1 MPMKDGDNPPTASE
15 LAARESGPRTT
26 GIVCP
31 KCGAAH
37 LKANGTNPA
46 STGTIYR
53 YMVCRNP
60 RCVDEITGKRTTF
73 QYKQAPPEFVREI
86 TRRDDRAELSVYRE
100 TA

>member
-1 MPMKDGDNPPTASE
+1 MTKPPPHERPTAQE
-15 LAARESGPRTT
+15 LQGNTNRTT

-60 RCVDEITGKRTTF
+60 SCRASF
-73 QYKQAPPEFVREI
+73 QYKQAPPEFVRQIES
-86 TRRDDRAELSVYRE
+86 REEKALSVYRE